1 MRLII
6 EKKAKKQLQ
15 KLDSSVRQRVSK
27 FFDELETLENPRSKG
42 EALVGNLGGLWR
54 YRVGDYRIICEIN
67 DNELLIYAIH
77 IAHRKEVYQ

>member
-1 MRLII
+1 MQFVYS
-6 EKKAKKQLQ
+6 KKAQKQFE
-15 KLDSSVRQRVSK
+15 KLDTITQKRIKNLTQ
-27 FFDELETLENPRSKG
+27 ELESLENPRSKG